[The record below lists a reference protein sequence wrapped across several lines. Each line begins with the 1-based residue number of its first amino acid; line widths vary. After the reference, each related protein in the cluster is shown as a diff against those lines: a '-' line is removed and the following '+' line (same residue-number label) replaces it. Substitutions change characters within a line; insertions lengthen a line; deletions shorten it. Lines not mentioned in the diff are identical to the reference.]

1 MEHSVYTN
9 NDKVSQEIEQKMRE
23 TDKEYAQ
30 RIREDHVQAAW
41 KRWFEAVKKNRVT
54 TQQPPRQ

>member
-9 NDKVSQEIEQKMRE
+9 NDKVSQDIEQKMRE
-23 TDKEYAQ
+23 TDKKYEQ
-30 RIREDHVQAAW
+30 RIREDYVAAAW
-41 KRWFEAVKKNRVT
+41 KRWFEAVKKNKTT